1 MEQLTMSD
9 EVLQCHVK
17 RNPIQ
22 ANPMKCLSTRLYFN
36 SAESE
41 SESDA
46 ETETQT
52 EIQIWLCNAEW
63 NVLNVEVEGE
73 G

>member
-1 MEQLTMSD
+1 MEQQTMSD

-36 SAESE
+36 STE
-41 SESDA
+41 SESDS

-52 EIQIWLCNAEW
+52 EIQIWLCNAE
-63 NVLNVEVEGE
+63 
-73 G
+73 